1 MTDRHYYVNKYGDGK
16 KYGSSDI
23 SQNLGW
29 DVSFDWDGDGAFESQ
44 EADRMVGF
52 SIERGRKRLLL
63 PNGQGF
69 EGVSTGKASVLLSNH
84 DGRYDGWNSS
94 SPIYPNMVYGKE
106 VRIRVKDLSSGVLFP
121 IITGR
126 ITDIRPSGY
135 VVDPVV
141 QFEISDNLEFFRN
154 VNARVAMQQ
163 NIAPDDAIGMVL
175 DAVQW
180 PSRWG
185 RDIASSADVI
195 RYWWSSGNG
204 SAMGELER
212 LANSFLGYFFV
223 SREGQ
228 ASFVSRTTIGPT
240 VENYAQSDILKDI
253 GNPQP
258 YEIRRDIV
266 RLKVHPRIS
275 AATGTIW
282 QLVES
287 KPYIENGSTLI
298 LFANYAYNGDD
309 APAINVV
316 TPVATT
322 DWLVNSQENGAG
334 TNLTGGCVMTFTDF
348 GDTAKISIVNNS
360 GVNGYVTLLKI
371 RGDSIYEPNVTDV
384 TYPSDPPENSR
395 ELVLDL
401 FWQQDVNVAV
411 DLSNVLGPFYSS
423 LHPMPNIKIE
433 HRPDIQFTP
442 ELFDIVSVD
451 IPKIGLSGYTFR
463 VAGIEH
469 KSLTDNCQSVLTRLY
484 LEPYASADDFWRWD
498 DESVFDTSTIFGW

>member
-204 SAMGELER
+204 STMGELER

-228 ASFVSRTTIGPT
+228 ASFVSRTTIGST
-240 VENYAQSDILKDI
+240 VENYAQSDI
-253 GNPQP
+253 
-258 YEIRRDIV
+258 
-266 RLKVHPRIS
+266 
-275 AATGTIW
+275 
-282 QLVES
+282 
-287 KPYIENGSTLI
+287 
-298 LFANYAYNGDD
+298 
-309 APAINVV
+309 
-316 TPVATT
+316 
-322 DWLVNSQENGAG
+322 
-334 TNLTGGCVMTFTDF
+334 
-348 GDTAKISIVNNS
+348 
-360 GVNGYVTLLKI
+360 
-371 RGDSIYEPNVTDV
+371 
-384 TYPSDPPENSR
+384 
-395 ELVLDL
+395 
-401 FWQQDVNVAV
+401 
-411 DLSNVLGPFYSS
+411 
-423 LHPMPNIKIE
+423 
-433 HRPDIQFTP
+433 
-442 ELFDIVSVD
+442 
-451 IPKIGLSGYTFR
+451 
-463 VAGIEH
+463 
-469 KSLTDNCQSVLTRLY
+469 
-484 LEPYASADDFWRWD
+484 
-498 DESVFDTSTIFGW
+498 